1 MSAPSANTERP
12 QLLPTLTRSGPRPR
26 NSYVA
31 IGLPAALL
39 LAFRTPLGAVGIAMG
54 HTLGKL
60 AMTLLTGGVVART
73 DWRGESET
81 AVRRLKEHAAGAA
94 DGAVAELSSTKRGSS
109 EPVVEELEE
118 KWEEI

>member
-1 MSAPSANTERP
+1 M
-12 QLLPTLTRSGPRPR
+12 
-26 NSYVA
+26 A

-60 AMTLLTGGVVART
+60 AMTLLTGVVVART
-73 DWRGESET
+73 DWRGESEM

-94 DGAVAELSSTKRGSS
+94 DGVVAELSSTKRGSS
-109 EPVVEELEE
+109 EPVAEEGEE